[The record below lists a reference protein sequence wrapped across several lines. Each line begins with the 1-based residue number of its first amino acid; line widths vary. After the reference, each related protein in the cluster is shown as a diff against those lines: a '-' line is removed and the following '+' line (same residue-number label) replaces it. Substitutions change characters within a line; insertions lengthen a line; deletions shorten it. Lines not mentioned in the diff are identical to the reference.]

1 MQPATKSP
9 AIDGHQKRRLATRAR
24 LINAA
29 RSVMAKRSVD
39 ALTIE
44 EIIQQ
49 AQVGKGSFYNHF
61 ASKEELFFATMDEC
75 IAEIAQE
82 IITIKGKIEDPAE
95 FIAAGIRIYV
105 DRATDDAELARF
117 IVTATASTAILAR
130 YSEAVIRQTIEEGV
144 RAKRFT
150 LRNPELFFT
159 LVTTG
164 ATATIAGQL
173 EGKFGQTIGSEL
185 AASVLQLAGLD
196 SDEATA
202 IANLPIPNPD

>member
-1 MQPATKSP
+1 
-9 AIDGHQKRRLATRAR
+9 
-24 LINAA
+24 
-29 RSVMAKRSVD
+29 MAKRSVD